1 MARPKKL
8 TNKEAIEMVEHHFG
22 NLYQRMRVLEEI
34 TSDFIEHMKK
44 VDSFTKFRKKKLE
57 EERKKVEQEK
67 AQEDK
72 DKVLEESK

>member
-34 TSDFIEHMKK
+34 TSDFIEHMDK
-44 VDSFTKFRKKKLE
+44 VDSFTDFRKEKLE
-57 EERKKVEQEK
+57 EERKKAEQEK
-67 AQEDK
+67 AEEDK